1 MPLPLIPAL
10 VAGIAAITAATGV
23 KKGIDAKK
31 DMDKAKVLNQSSQD
45 IAKEAE
51 EFIQMAKEKTNDAI
65 TELGEEKIRVLTTSI
80 NDFVVNFEKI
90 KNINLKSSQGI
101 DELMDFNPTSK
112 SFLQLKEASFEAKKI
127 AINGLAAIGSGAL
140 LAFGTYSVVMS
151 GLGGLIVT
159 ATTGTALSTLSGVAA
174 TNATLAWL
182 GGGALTA
189 GGLGMAGGMVVLGGL
204 VAGPALAIGG
214 AIFASQAKSAL
225 NDAYGNY
232 DKAKNFKIQARHI
245 GISLKGIY
253 NRAVQLTELL
263 QKLDLFLVHQ
273 VETMKAIIESKG
285 TDWQNYS
292 RSEQEDIYMCVQLA
306 KTIKSVLDTSL
317 LKQEGKLDEA
327 SKKVLEDGNRF
338 LEMMTQA

>member
-1 MPLPLIPAL
+1 MPLPLIPAV
-10 VAGIAAITAATGV
+10 VAGIAAISAAAGV
-23 KKGIDAKK
+23 KKGLDAKR
-31 DMDKAKVLNQSSQD
+31 DMDKAKVLNQTSQD

-51 EFIQMAKEKTNDAI
+51 EFIRMAKDKTSEAI

-80 NDFVVNFEKI
+80 NDFIVNFEKI

-101 DELMDFNPTSK
+101 DELKDFNPTSK
-112 SFLQLKEASFEAKKI
+112 SFQQLKEASFEAKKI
-127 AINGLAAIGSGAL
+127 AINGLAAIGSSAL
-140 LAFGTYSVVMS
+140 LAYGTYSVVMG
-151 GLGGLIVT
+151 GLGGFLVT

-225 NDAYGNY
+225 NGAYGNY
-232 DKAKNFKIQARHI
+232 DKAKAFKKQARNI
-245 GISLKGIY
+245 GITLKGIY
-253 NRAVQLTELL
+253 LRAVQLTELL
-263 QKLDLFLVHQ
+263 QKLDLYLAYQ
-273 VETMKAIIESKG
+273 VKTMKTIIDNKG
-285 TDWQNYS
+285 VDWQNYS
-292 RSEQEDIYMCVQLA
+292 RSEQQDIYMCVQLA
-306 KTIKSVLDTSL
+306 KTIKVVLDTSL
-317 LKQEGKLDEA
+317 LKQEGQLDEA
-327 SKKVLEDGNRF
+327 SEKVLEEGNRF